1 MGIAMNQ
8 MQTLTK
14 CFIAILLERCPTGVM
29 TNIPVNDI
37 FSGCL
42 QAYTSD
48 SEDRTPFYGPN
59 WIPLK
64 NSSHFKSVGDICPE
78 AWKYQSASQID
89 TLPHDAVK
97 ETYDGGG
104 YVADLGYNKE
114 TASDVV
120 RELRAHNWVDERTAA
135 VFIEFTLFD
144 PSTRLFCNVRNV
156 HERLPTGQ
164 AITAV
169 HVTARSLFLSPNV
182 NFQSFY
188 EVCQLLFLIAIV
200 AFFIVEMINCFR
212 QKKYF
217 RQVWNWVELLLLVVS
232 FSAVVVSFLKGK
244 FTSLYVKKIQTNP
257 YQSFSADYIIRLLDL
272 ETFLLSVAVFIIT
285 LKILRLAQFNRHICQ
300 MQGTLRSSMQPI
312 LSFSLVFAVAV
323 VALTQFGYLC
333 FGTKL
338 ANFSSF
344 SESLRVVLQ
353 MAVGG
358 SIDNEEIHQKY
369 PILGPMFLF
378 FILMVMLFILINVF
392 VAILVGAYDNV
403 KKNQG
408 DTIYADAELGC
419 FMYSVF
425 LKRIKDLPGHL
436 TSVLR
441 VLLKKSS
448 RKPPA
453 KAHFRHTN
461 YTRVVGSIIKSKEKK
476 AQDGV
481 ELDIEFEIFQPVN
494 DITIPRAFSGCL
506 DAEDDSDVEEDS
518 ILVDIKSC
526 FKEIS
531 SELRSLS
538 FSSYH
543 TSQRTQIET
552 RL

>member
-1 MGIAMNQ
+1 

-14 CFIAILLERCPTGVM
+14 CFVVILVGRCPTGVM
-29 TNIPVNDI
+29 ANIPVNDI

-48 SEDRTPFYGPN
+48 SEDRTPFHRPN

-64 NSSHFKSVGDICPE
+64 NSSQFKSLGEICPE

-89 TLPHDAVK
+89 TLSHDAVK
-97 ETYDGGG
+97 ETYGGGG

-114 TASDVV
+114 TAADVV
-120 RELRAHNWVDERTAA
+120 RELRAHNWVDDRTAA

-156 HERLPTGQ
+156 YERLPTGQ
-164 AITAV
+164 AVTAV
-169 HVTARSLFLSPNV
+169 HVTALSLFPSPNV

-217 RQVWNWVELLLLVVS
+217 RQVRNWVELLLLAVS
-232 FSAVVVSFLKGK
+232 FAAVVVSFLKGK

-257 YQSFSADYIIRLLDL
+257 YQSFSSDYVIRLLDL
-272 ETFLLSVAVFIIT
+272 ETLFLSVAIFIIT
-285 LKILRLAQFNRHICQ
+285 LKLLRLIRFNRHICQ
-300 MQGTLRSSMQPI
+300 MQGTLRSSSQAI

-323 VALTQFGYLC
+323 VAFSQFGYLC

-338 ANFSSF
+338 ASFSSF
-344 SESLRVVLQ
+344 SDSLRMVLQ

-358 SIDNEEIHQKY
+358 SIDNQEIHQKY
-369 PILGPMFLF
+369 PILGPVFLF
-378 FILMVMLFILINVF
+378 FILMAILFILINVF

-403 KKNQG
+403 KSNQG
-408 DTIYADAELGC
+408 DTTYADAELGR

-425 LKRIKDLPGHL
+425 LKRIKDLPGQL

-453 KAHFRHTN
+453 NAQFRTTN
-461 YTRVVGSIIKSKEKK
+461 YTRVVGSIIKPKEKK
-476 AQDGV
+476 AQDGI
-481 ELDIEFEIFQPVN
+481 ELEIFQPVN
-494 DITIPRAFSGCL
+494 DLTIPGALSGCL
-506 DAEDDSDVEEDS
+506 NAEDDSDVEEDN
-518 ILVDIKSC
+518 ILADIRSC

-531 SELRSLS
+531 SELRSFS
-538 FSSYH
+538 VSSYH
-543 TSQRTQIET
+543 ASQCTQIET